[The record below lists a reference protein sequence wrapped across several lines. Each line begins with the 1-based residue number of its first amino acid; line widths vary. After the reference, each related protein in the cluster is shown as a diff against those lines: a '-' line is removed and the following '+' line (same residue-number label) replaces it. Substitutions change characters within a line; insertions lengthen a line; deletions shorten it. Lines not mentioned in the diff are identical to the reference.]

1 MERLR
6 RVMELAAQLERA
18 AREGDPLVALRA
30 SAEVIEQI
38 YSMQEIWV
46 DAARAKNAKDVE
58 IAAALRVTSPR
69 VAQRFGNRSE
79 TARRLREQLDAVLR
93 QEDVE

>member
-1 MERLR
+1 
-6 RVMELAAQLERA
+6 MELAAQLEQA

-38 YSMQEIWV
+38 SSMQEIWV

-58 IAAALRVTSPR
+58 IAAALKVTSPR
-69 VAQRFGNRSE
+69 VAQRFGNRAE

-93 QEDVE
+93 QGDIE